1 MTLIEARGLRKTFGN
16 VTALNGLDLNVAPGR
31 IVGLIGPNGSG
42 KTTALK
48 AILGLSRLDA
58 GQLEVLGMNPDTQRK
73 ALMQRTAYIAD
84 VGILPRWMRVGQLL
98 DFVGGVHPSFER
110 SVAEATLAQT
120 DVRLEKKIGGLSK
133 GMNAQLHLAI
143 ILAIQAELL
152 VLDEP
157 TLGLDIIYR
166 QRFYDSVL
174 NDYFTENRSILITT
188 HEVREIEHILTD
200 VVFIHQGRNV
210 LNLTMDS
217 LAEEFSTLTVATAQ
231 AEPIRALGPIA
242 EKQTL
247 QGTQFIFRGQDRQ
260 KLSTHGEVSTP
271 NLPELFIAVMGDH

>member
-1 MTLIEARGLRKTFGN
+1 MSLIDARGLCKSFGD
-16 VTALNGLDLNVAPGR
+16 VTALNGLDLRVEPGR

-58 GQLEVLGMNPDTQRK
+58 GQLEVLGMNPGTQRK
-73 ALMQRTAYIAD
+73 ALMRRTAYIAD

-98 DFVGGVHPSFER
+98 DFVAGVHPSFQR
-110 SVAEATLAQT
+110 NLAEANLANT
-120 DVRLEKKIGGLSK
+120 DVSLDKKIRGLSK

-143 ILAIQAELL
+143 ILAIEADLL

-174 NDYFTENRSILITT
+174 NDYFTENRGILITT

-200 VVFIHQGRNV
+200 VVFIHKGRHM

-217 LAEEFSTLTVATAQ
+217 LVEEFSKLTVPKADAQ
-231 AEPIRALGPIA
+231 AIRPLGPIA
-242 EKQTL
+242 EKQTPH
-247 QGTQFIFRGQDRQ
+247 GTEFIFRGHDRQ
-260 KLSTHGEVSTP
+260 TLAAHGELGTP